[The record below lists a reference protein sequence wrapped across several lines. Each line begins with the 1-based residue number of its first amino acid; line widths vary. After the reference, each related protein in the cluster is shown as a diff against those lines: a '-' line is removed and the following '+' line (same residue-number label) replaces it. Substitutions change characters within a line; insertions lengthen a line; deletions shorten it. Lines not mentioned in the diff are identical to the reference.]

1 MNRQEIRN
9 RAKRKRAREVAK
21 KKLLLLMI
29 ATILFVVIGGIAIGN
44 SFSSVQVNAEE
55 SCEQYKY
62 YKSIAIESGDTLW
75 SIAKEYCTDYS
86 VEMQDYIDEVKELN
100 NLASNEIHQGQ
111 HLMIVYYDTQY
122 K

>member
-9 RAKRKRAREVAK
+9 RAKRKRMRDVAK
-21 KKLLLLMI
+21 KKLMLLMV
-29 ATILFVVIGGIAIGN
+29 ATTLFILVGGIAIGN
-44 SFSSVQVNAEE
+44 SFSSAQVNAEE

-62 YKSIAIESGDTLW
+62 YKSIIIESGDTLW

-86 VEMQDYIDEVKELN
+86 VDMQDYIDEVKELN
-100 NLASNEIHQGQ
+100 NLTSNEIQQGQ
-111 HLMIVYYDTQY
+111 HLMIAYYDTQY